1 MSDEASEQPKTR
13 FGHAALLGRP
23 NVGKSTLLNAMVG
36 EDVAIVTHKPQTTRH
51 RLLGVLSE
59 ARGQIA
65 LVDTPGLHQRQ
76 PHGLNKR
83 LNRTAAAVVGE
94 VDVVIMVADA
104 AHWTAEDDRVAD
116 RVRRFEGP
124 RLLVLN
130 KIDLLAD
137 RSQLLI
143 LTDRLSALLDPA
155 AVLYTA
161 ATRNDGLNQL
171 IDELFSCLP
180 YGEPV
185 YPEDE
190 FTDRPAR
197 FLVAELVREQLM
209 LQLHQEIPYGLTVE
223 IEYYEQEARRVRV
236 GALIVVAEERHK
248 GMVIGRQ
255 GQVLKRVG
263 SRARAKMAEL
273 LGQPVHLDLHVRTRA
288 GWIDDERALDELGFA
303 D

>member
-1 MSDEASEQPKTR
+1 
-13 FGHAALLGRP
+13 
-23 NVGKSTLLNAMVG
+23 MVG
-36 EDVAIVTHKPQTTRH
+36 EDLAIVTHKPQTTRH

-83 LNRTAAAVVGE
+83 LNRTAVAVIDE
-94 VDVVIMVADA
+94 VDVVVMVVDA

-116 RVRRFEGP
+116 RVRSFDGP
-124 RLLVLN
+124 RLVVLN
-130 KIDLLAD
+130 KIDLLSD
-137 RSQLLI
+137 RSRLLV
-143 LTDRLSALLDPA
+143 LTDRVSALLQPA
-155 AVLYTA
+155 AVLYTS
-161 ATRNDGLNQL
+161 ATRKDGVQPLV
-171 IDELFSCLP
+171 DELFSCLP
-180 YGEPV
+180 YGDPV

-223 IEYYEQEARRVRV
+223 IESYEQEARRLRIA
-236 GALIVVAEERHK
+236 ALVVVAEDRHK

-273 LGQPVHLDLHVRTRA
+273 LGQPVHLDLHVRTRT